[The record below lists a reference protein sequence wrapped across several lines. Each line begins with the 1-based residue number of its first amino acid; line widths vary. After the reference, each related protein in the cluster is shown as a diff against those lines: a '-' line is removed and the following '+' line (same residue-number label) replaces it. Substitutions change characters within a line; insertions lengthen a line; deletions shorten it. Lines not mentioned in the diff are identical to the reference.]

1 MKTSR
6 GPADLKLLQEM
17 NRAKVLETIRASGPI
32 ARVDIARQTHLSPTT
47 VASLVSD
54 LIADG
59 WVRSVGEG
67 RSRGGRKPTL
77 LEFNARAGYIV
88 AVDVTDSYL
97 TTALTDLNAQELEQE
112 RTIPHQLAGDA
123 LAERIGA
130 EVGRVLST
138 GGARELPVV
147 GIGIST
153 PGLVDAGAG
162 VIRYSLKLN
171 WMDLPLGPAL
181 AQRFHNPVYVENDTN
196 AAAIGEK
203 WFGAGRPF
211 ANMVYVSIGSG
222 VGAGLILNGEV
233 FRGFTGSAGELG
245 HMSIDKGG
253 ERCECGN
260 IGCLENL
267 VAWPAI
273 WARVTKAVK
282 RGVPTVITEIVEN
295 IDQVT
300 PEILN
305 KAALAGDQLA
315 VNALAEAGVSLGI
328 GLANL
333 INLLNP
339 EAIIL
344 GGSLLGEKSFMLQ
357 HVRKT
362 MATHGLKVPGAAV
375 RLIPNQLGEKARLF
389 GVASIV
395 LHNLLATKFWPS
407 FAEEI
412 AEPSLAGENQR
423 AGGVAPDSTPPPANY
438 ENGG

>member
-17 NRAKVLETIRASGPI
+17 NRAKVLETIRSYGPI

-47 VASLVSD
+47 VASLVGD

-59 WVRSVGEG
+59 WVRTVGEG
-67 RSRGGRKPTL
+67 QSRGGRKPTL

-88 AVDVTDSYL
+88 AVDVTDSFL
-97 TTALTDLNAQELEQE
+97 TVALTDLNARELEQE
-112 RTIPHQLAGDA
+112 RSMPHQLTGEA
-123 LAERIGA
+123 LAELIGA
-130 EVGRVLST
+130 EVGRVLNSVAT
-138 GGARELPVV
+138 RELPVV

-162 VIRYSLKLN
+162 VVRYSLKLN
-171 WMDLPLGPAL
+171 WIDLPLGPTL
-181 AQRFHNPVYVENDTN
+181 AQRFHSPVYVENDTN
-196 AAAIGEK
+196 AAAMGEK

-211 ANMVYVSIGSG
+211 DNMVYVSIGSG
-222 VGAGLILNGEV
+222 VGAGLILHGKV

-282 RGVPTVITEIVEN
+282 RGVPTVITEMVDN

-300 PEILN
+300 PAILN
-305 KAALAGDQLA
+305 KAAQAGDQLA
-315 VNALAEAGVSLGI
+315 INALAEAGVSLGI

-344 GGSLLGEKSFMLQ
+344 GGSLLSENSFMLQ
-357 HVRKT
+357 YVRKT
-362 MATHGLKVPGAAV
+362 MASHGLQVPGTAV
-375 RLIPNQLGEKARLF
+375 RLIPNQLGEKARLL
-389 GVASIV
+389 GLAGIV
-395 LHNLLATKFWPS
+395 LHNLLAKKFWSS
-407 FAEEI
+407 FAEQI
-412 AEPSLAGENQR
+412 TEPIFPSDNQR
-423 AGGVAPDSTPPPANY
+423 TFPNSTLTS
-438 ENGG
+438 ENGGK

>member
-1 MKTSR
+1 MKTRR

-17 NRAKVLETIRASGPI
+17 NRAQVLETIRAYGPI
-32 ARVDIARQTHLSPTT
+32 ARVDIARKTHLSPTT
-47 VASLVSD
+47 VASLVGD

-67 RSRGGRKPTL
+67 QSRGGRKPTL

-88 AVDVTDSYL
+88 AIDVTDSFL
-97 TTALTDLNAQELEQE
+97 TIALTDLNARELEQE
-112 RTIPHQLAGDA
+112 QYIPHRLTGDA
-123 LAERIGA
+123 LAELISEAAGNLLNAGA
-130 EVGRVLST
+130 
-138 GGARELPVV
+138 ARELPVV
-147 GIGIST
+147 GIGVST

-162 VIRYSLKLN
+162 VVRYSLKLN
-171 WMDLPLGPAL
+171 WIDLPLGPML
-181 AQRFHNPVYVENDTN
+181 AERFHFPVYVENDTN
-196 AAAIGEK
+196 AAAMGEK

-211 ANMVYVSIGSG
+211 ENMVYVTVGSG
-222 VGAGLILNGEV
+222 VGAGLILNGRI

-282 RGVPTVITEIVEN
+282 RGVPTVITEIVDN

-305 KAALAGDQLA
+305 KAARAGDQLA

-333 INLLNP
+333 VNLLNP

-344 GGSLLGEKSFMLQ
+344 GGELIGKDSFMFQ
-357 HVRKT
+357 HVQKT
-362 MATHGLKVPGAAV
+362 MATHGLRVPGAAV
-375 RLIPNQLGEKARLF
+375 RLIPHQLGEKARLF
-389 GVASIV
+389 GVAGIV
-395 LHNLLATKFWPS
+395 LHNLLATRFWSSSTGPS
-407 FAEEI
+407 ADPHFSGRQPVI
-412 AEPSLAGENQR
+412 R
-423 AGGVAPDSTPPPANY
+423 RR
-438 ENGG
+438 